1 MALTKNS
8 KLHYYKFNST
18 KKIFSK
24 VKFGGVILYMAILLS
39 FGSAVFLSAQKFTF
53 QSNLPSLYN
62 THNIWLEISA
72 KNFLEIIKEEIK
84 NGALANLNPKETNF
98 REFSHNFGE
107 YFYKA
112 QIKEIANP
120 MGAERIFW
128 VQMRGIFEYDFRK
141 FSSNFS
147 FWLVL

>member
-1 MALTKNS
+1 MDLTKNS
-8 KLHYYKFNST
+8 KYNYYKFNNT
-18 KKIFSK
+18 KQIFSK
-24 VKFGGVILYMAILLS
+24 AKFGGVILYMAILLS
-39 FGSAVFLSAQKFTF
+39 IGSAVFLSSQKFTF

-84 NGALANLNPKETNF
+84 NGTLANLSPNEPNF
-98 REFSHNFGE
+98 REFSRDFGG

-120 MGAERIFW
+120 MGSERIFW